1 MYTVAINGFL
11 ISNHLG
17 EGGVTGL
24 MTIFYYLLKIA
35 PSLTNIVLNGLLL
48 LIGWKLLNKQTV
60 FYTLYT
66 ITMISVFLK
75 LIGSMRFP
83 LHDPLVAALIGG
95 ALMGVAMGFIMK
107 GEGTLAGSTILA
119 RIVNKFFGIK
129 TGSAMLCFDLMVAI
143 PSAVII
149 GFENML
155 LTIVELYLSAVI
167 LNKLLAQFVE
177 KRSLTIISERFEEL
191 ASALS
196 DATKQGVTIIDGHG
210 YVSGQKKQ
218 LLYMGTAQIVMPEN
232 YIAMFNAPTEE
243 QAEKTVKKAEPAIT
257 EAIAR
262 IKAGEPFSAPRSS
275 LYDRF
280 MSGPINPIFYRFFV
294 KADAFYT
301 NSTCIGCGKCAEKCP
316 LNNIILKSG
325 RPVWGK
331 NCTHCMACI
340 CYCPAEAIEY
350 GKKSTGKPR
359 YRFER
364 LKTK

>member
-1 MYTVAINGFL
+1 MKKTIVVNLLLNTVGAFLYTVAINGFL
-11 ISNHLG
+11 ISNNLG

-129 TGSAMLCFDLMVAI
+129 TGFAMLCFDLMVAI

-196 DATKQGVTIIDGHG
+196 DTTKQGVTIIDGHG

-218 LLYMGTAQIVMPEN
+218 LLYCVCDT
-232 YIAMFNAPTEE
+232 
-243 QAEKTVKKAEPAIT
+243 KDLVKLMNLIT
-257 EAIAR
+257 ELDP
-262 IKAGEPFSAPRSS
+262 KAFVVMEEVRS
-275 LYDRF
+275 
-280 MSGPINPIFYRFFV
+280 
-294 KADAFYT
+294 T
-301 NSTCIGCGKCAEKCP
+301 
-316 LNNIILKSG
+316 
-325 RPVWGK
+325 
-331 NCTHCMACI
+331 
-340 CYCPAEAIEY
+340 Y
-350 GKKSTGKPR
+350 GKDLLR
-359 YRFER
+359 I
-364 LKTK
+364 L

>member
-1 MYTVAINGFL
+1 MKKTIVVNLLLNTVGAFLYTVAINGFL

-24 MTIFYYLLKIA
+24 MTIFYYWLKIA
-35 PSLTNIVLNGLLL
+35 PSVTNIVLNGLLL

-66 ITMISVFLK
+66 ITMISVFLR
-75 LIGSMRFP
+75 LIGSIRFP

-167 LNKLLAQFVE
+167 LNKLLAQFVG

-218 LLYMGTAQIVMPEN
+218 LLYCVCDT
-232 YIAMFNAPTEE
+232 
-243 QAEKTVKKAEPAIT
+243 KDLVKLMNLIT
-257 EAIAR
+257 ELDP
-262 IKAGEPFSAPRSS
+262 KAFVVMEEVRS
-275 LYDRF
+275 
-280 MSGPINPIFYRFFV
+280 
-294 KADAFYT
+294 T
-301 NSTCIGCGKCAEKCP
+301 
-316 LNNIILKSG
+316 
-325 RPVWGK
+325 
-331 NCTHCMACI
+331 
-340 CYCPAEAIEY
+340 Y
-350 GKKSTGKPR
+350 GKDLLR
-359 YRFER
+359 I
-364 LKTK
+364 L

>member
-1 MYTVAINGFL
+1 
-11 ISNHLG
+11 
-17 EGGVTGL
+17 
-24 MTIFYYLLKIA
+24 MTIFYYWLKIA
-35 PSLTNIVLNGLLL
+35 PSVTNIVLNGLLL

-129 TGSAMLCFDLMVAI
+129 TGAAMLCFDLMVAI

-218 LLYMGTAQIVMPEN
+218 LLYCVCDT
-232 YIAMFNAPTEE
+232 
-243 QAEKTVKKAEPAIT
+243 KDLVKLMNLIT
-257 EAIAR
+257 EIDP
-262 IKAGEPFSAPRSS
+262 KAFVVMEEVRS
-275 LYDRF
+275 
-280 MSGPINPIFYRFFV
+280 
-294 KADAFYT
+294 T
-301 NSTCIGCGKCAEKCP
+301 
-316 LNNIILKSG
+316 
-325 RPVWGK
+325 
-331 NCTHCMACI
+331 
-340 CYCPAEAIEY
+340 Y
-350 GKKSTGKPR
+350 GKDLLR
-359 YRFER
+359 I
-364 LKTK
+364 L

>member
-1 MYTVAINGFL
+1 MQSTVFL
-11 ISNHLG
+11 ILESSGRRRRDRSHDD
-17 EGGVTGL
+17 
-24 MTIFYYLLKIA
+24 F
-35 PSLTNIVLNGLLL
+35 LLL
-48 LIGWKLLNKQTV
+48 AENCAEPDEHRIERIAAFDRLEIAEQADR

-177 KRSLTIISERFEEL
+177 KRSLTIISERF
-191 ASALS
+191 
-196 DATKQGVTIIDGHG
+196 
-210 YVSGQKKQ
+210 
-218 LLYMGTAQIVMPEN
+218 
-232 YIAMFNAPTEE
+232 
-243 QAEKTVKKAEPAIT
+243 
-257 EAIAR
+257 
-262 IKAGEPFSAPRSS
+262 RSW
-275 LYDRF
+275 LRH
-280 MSGPINPIFYRFFV
+280 
-294 KADAFYT
+294 
-301 NSTCIGCGKCAEKCP
+301 CP
-316 LNNIILKSG
+316 MRQS
-325 RPVWGK
+325 RV
-331 NCTHCMACI
+331 
-340 CYCPAEAIEY
+340 
-350 GKKSTGKPR
+350 
-359 YRFER
+359 
-364 LKTK
+364 

>member
-1 MYTVAINGFL
+1 MKKTIVVNLLLNTVGAFLYTVAINGFL

-24 MTIFYYLLKIA
+24 MTIFYYWLKIA

-48 LIGWKLLNKQTV
+48 
-60 FYTLYT
+60 
-66 ITMISVFLK
+66 

-143 PSAVII
+143 PSAAII

-218 LLYMGTAQIVMPEN
+218 LLYCVCDT
-232 YIAMFNAPTEE
+232 
-243 QAEKTVKKAEPAIT
+243 KDLVKLMNLIT
-257 EAIAR
+257 EIDP
-262 IKAGEPFSAPRSS
+262 KAFVVMEEVRS
-275 LYDRF
+275 
-280 MSGPINPIFYRFFV
+280 
-294 KADAFYT
+294 T
-301 NSTCIGCGKCAEKCP
+301 
-316 LNNIILKSG
+316 
-325 RPVWGK
+325 
-331 NCTHCMACI
+331 
-340 CYCPAEAIEY
+340 Y
-350 GKKSTGKPR
+350 GKDLLR
-359 YRFER
+359 I
-364 LKTK
+364 L

>member
-1 MYTVAINGFL
+1 MKKTIVVNLLLNTVGAFLYTVAINGFL

-143 PSAVII
+143 PSAVI
-149 GFENML
+149 
-155 LTIVELYLSAVI
+155 

-218 LLYMGTAQIVMPEN
+218 LLYCVCDT
-232 YIAMFNAPTEE
+232 
-243 QAEKTVKKAEPAIT
+243 KDLVKLMNLIT
-257 EAIAR
+257 ELDP
-262 IKAGEPFSAPRSS
+262 KAFVVMEEVRS
-275 LYDRF
+275 
-280 MSGPINPIFYRFFV
+280 
-294 KADAFYT
+294 T
-301 NSTCIGCGKCAEKCP
+301 
-316 LNNIILKSG
+316 
-325 RPVWGK
+325 
-331 NCTHCMACI
+331 
-340 CYCPAEAIEY
+340 Y
-350 GKKSTGKPR
+350 GKDLLR
-359 YRFER
+359 I
-364 LKTK
+364 L

>member
-1 MYTVAINGFL
+1 MKKTIVVNLLLNTVGAFLYTVAINGFL

-143 PSAVII
+143 PSAAII

-155 LTIVELYLSAVI
+155 LTIVELSKTESKKSLIV
-167 LNKLLAQFVE
+167 LVLDWHVRRKVFGLKTLLVLIGKQSL
-177 KRSLTIISERFEEL
+177 KTSTISLTR
-191 ASALS
+191 
-196 DATKQGVTIIDGHG
+196 
-210 YVSGQKKQ
+210 
-218 LLYMGTAQIVMPEN
+218 AQ
-232 YIAMFNAPTEE
+232 
-243 QAEKTVKKAEPAIT
+243 
-257 EAIAR
+257 
-262 IKAGEPFSAPRSS
+262 
-275 LYDRF
+275 
-280 MSGPINPIFYRFFV
+280 
-294 KADAFYT
+294 
-301 NSTCIGCGKCAEKCP
+301 
-316 LNNIILKSG
+316 
-325 RPVWGK
+325 
-331 NCTHCMACI
+331 
-340 CYCPAEAIEY
+340 
-350 GKKSTGKPR
+350 
-359 YRFER
+359 
-364 LKTK
+364 

>member
-1 MYTVAINGFL
+1 MKKTIVVNLLLNTVGAFLYTVAINGFL

-177 KRSLTIISERFEEL
+177 KRSLTIL
-191 ASALS
+191 
-196 DATKQGVTIIDGHG
+196 
-210 YVSGQKKQ
+210 
-218 LLYMGTAQIVMPEN
+218 GTFRRAGFGIVRCDK
-232 YIAMFNAPTEE
+232 AGCDDHRRSRVRQRT
-243 QAEKTVKKAEPAIT
+243 KKAAALLRLRHEGSGEINEPD
-257 EAIAR
+257 
-262 IKAGEPFSAPRSS
+262 
-275 LYDRF
+275 Y
-280 MSGPINPIFYRFFV
+280 
-294 KADAFYT
+294 
-301 NSTCIGCGKCAEKCP
+301 
-316 LNNIILKSG
+316 
-325 RPVWGK
+325 
-331 NCTHCMACI
+331 
-340 CYCPAEAIEY
+340 
-350 GKKSTGKPR
+350 
-359 YRFER
+359 
-364 LKTK
+364 

>member
-24 MTIFYYLLKIA
+24 MTIFYYWLKIA
-35 PSLTNIVLNGLLL
+35 PSVTNIVLNGLLL
-48 LIGWKLLNKQTV
+48 LIGWKLLSKQTV

-210 YVSGQKKQ
+210 YVSGRKKQ
-218 LLYMGTAQIVMPEN
+218 LLYCVCDT
-232 YIAMFNAPTEE
+232 
-243 QAEKTVKKAEPAIT
+243 KDLVKLMNLIT
-257 EAIAR
+257 EIDP
-262 IKAGEPFSAPRSS
+262 KAFVVMEEVRS
-275 LYDRF
+275 
-280 MSGPINPIFYRFFV
+280 
-294 KADAFYT
+294 T
-301 NSTCIGCGKCAEKCP
+301 
-316 LNNIILKSG
+316 
-325 RPVWGK
+325 
-331 NCTHCMACI
+331 
-340 CYCPAEAIEY
+340 Y
-350 GKKSTGKPR
+350 GKDLLR
-359 YRFER
+359 I
-364 LKTK
+364 L

>member
-1 MYTVAINGFL
+1 MKKTIVVNLLLNTVGAFLYTVAINGFL

-155 LTIVELYLSAVI
+155 LTIVELYLSAVKQTACTI
-167 LNKLLAQFVE
+167 RGKTLFDDHLGTFRRAGFGIVRCDKAGRDDHR
-177 KRSLTIISERFEEL
+177 RSRVRQRT
-191 ASALS
+191 
-196 DATKQGVTIIDGHG
+196 
-210 YVSGQKKQ
+210 
-218 LLYMGTAQIVMPEN
+218 
-232 YIAMFNAPTEE
+232 
-243 QAEKTVKKAEPAIT
+243 KKAAALLRLRHEGS
-257 EAIAR
+257 
-262 IKAGEPFSAPRSS
+262 GE
-275 LYDRF
+275 
-280 MSGPINPIFYRFFV
+280 INELDY
-294 KADAFYT
+294 
-301 NSTCIGCGKCAEKCP
+301 
-316 LNNIILKSG
+316 
-325 RPVWGK
+325 
-331 NCTHCMACI
+331 
-340 CYCPAEAIEY
+340 
-350 GKKSTGKPR
+350 
-359 YRFER
+359 
-364 LKTK
+364 

>member
-1 MYTVAINGFL
+1 MKKTIVVNLLLNTVGAFLYTVAINGFL

-155 LTIVELYLSAVI
+155 LTIVELYCTI
-167 LNKLLAQFVE
+167 RGKTLLDDHLGTFRRAGFGIVRCD
-177 KRSLTIISERFEEL
+177 KAGCDDHRRSRVRQRT
-191 ASALS
+191 
-196 DATKQGVTIIDGHG
+196 
-210 YVSGQKKQ
+210 
-218 LLYMGTAQIVMPEN
+218 
-232 YIAMFNAPTEE
+232 
-243 QAEKTVKKAEPAIT
+243 KKAAALLRLRHEGSGEINEPD
-257 EAIAR
+257 
-262 IKAGEPFSAPRSS
+262 
-275 LYDRF
+275 Y
-280 MSGPINPIFYRFFV
+280 
-294 KADAFYT
+294 
-301 NSTCIGCGKCAEKCP
+301 
-316 LNNIILKSG
+316 
-325 RPVWGK
+325 
-331 NCTHCMACI
+331 
-340 CYCPAEAIEY
+340 
-350 GKKSTGKPR
+350 
-359 YRFER
+359 
-364 LKTK
+364 

>member
-1 MYTVAINGFL
+1 MKKTIVVNLLLNTVGAFLYTVAINGFL

-177 KRSLTIISERFEEL
+177 KRSLTII
-191 ASALS
+191 
-196 DATKQGVTIIDGHG
+196 DGHG

-218 LLYMGTAQIVMPEN
+218 LLYCVCDT
-232 YIAMFNAPTEE
+232 
-243 QAEKTVKKAEPAIT
+243 KDLVKLMNLIT
-257 EAIAR
+257 ELDP
-262 IKAGEPFSAPRSS
+262 KAFVVMEEVRS
-275 LYDRF
+275 
-280 MSGPINPIFYRFFV
+280 
-294 KADAFYT
+294 T
-301 NSTCIGCGKCAEKCP
+301 
-316 LNNIILKSG
+316 
-325 RPVWGK
+325 
-331 NCTHCMACI
+331 
-340 CYCPAEAIEY
+340 Y
-350 GKKSTGKPR
+350 GKDLLR
-359 YRFER
+359 I
-364 LKTK
+364 L

>member
-24 MTIFYYLLKIA
+24 MTIFYYWLKIA

-48 LIGWKLLNKQTV
+48 LVGWKLLNKETV

-83 LHDPLVAALIGG
+83 LHDPLLAALIGG

-143 PSAVII
+143 PSAAII

-196 DATKQGVTIIDGHG
+196 NATKQGVTIIDGHG

-218 LLYMGTAQIVMPEN
+218 LLYCVCDT
-232 YIAMFNAPTEE
+232 
-243 QAEKTVKKAEPAIT
+243 KDLVKLMNLIT
-257 EAIAR
+257 ELDP
-262 IKAGEPFSAPRSS
+262 KAFVVMEEVRS
-275 LYDRF
+275 
-280 MSGPINPIFYRFFV
+280 
-294 KADAFYT
+294 T
-301 NSTCIGCGKCAEKCP
+301 
-316 LNNIILKSG
+316 
-325 RPVWGK
+325 
-331 NCTHCMACI
+331 
-340 CYCPAEAIEY
+340 Y
-350 GKKSTGKPR
+350 GKDLLR
-359 YRFER
+359 I
-364 LKTK
+364 L

>member
-1 MYTVAINGFL
+1 
-11 ISNHLG
+11 
-17 EGGVTGL
+17 
-24 MTIFYYLLKIA
+24 
-35 PSLTNIVLNGLLL
+35 
-48 LIGWKLLNKQTV
+48 
-60 FYTLYT
+60 
-66 ITMISVFLK
+66 LK

-218 LLYMGTAQIVMPEN
+218 LLYCVCDT
-232 YIAMFNAPTEE
+232 
-243 QAEKTVKKAEPAIT
+243 KDLVKLMNLIT
-257 EAIAR
+257 ELDP
-262 IKAGEPFSAPRSS
+262 KAFVVMEEVRS
-275 LYDRF
+275 
-280 MSGPINPIFYRFFV
+280 
-294 KADAFYT
+294 T
-301 NSTCIGCGKCAEKCP
+301 
-316 LNNIILKSG
+316 
-325 RPVWGK
+325 
-331 NCTHCMACI
+331 
-340 CYCPAEAIEY
+340 Y
-350 GKKSTGKPR
+350 GKDLLR
-359 YRFER
+359 I
-364 LKTK
+364 L

>member
-1 MYTVAINGFL
+1 MKKTIVVNLLLNTVGAFLYTVAINGFL

-167 LNKLLAQFVE
+167 LNKLL
-177 KRSLTIISERFEEL
+177 
-191 ASALS
+191 
-196 DATKQGVTIIDGHG
+196 HG

-218 LLYMGTAQIVMPEN
+218 LLYCVCDT
-232 YIAMFNAPTEE
+232 
-243 QAEKTVKKAEPAIT
+243 KDLVKLMNLIT
-257 EAIAR
+257 ELDP
-262 IKAGEPFSAPRSS
+262 KAFVVMEEVRS
-275 LYDRF
+275 
-280 MSGPINPIFYRFFV
+280 
-294 KADAFYT
+294 T
-301 NSTCIGCGKCAEKCP
+301 
-316 LNNIILKSG
+316 
-325 RPVWGK
+325 
-331 NCTHCMACI
+331 
-340 CYCPAEAIEY
+340 Y
-350 GKKSTGKPR
+350 GKDLLR
-359 YRFER
+359 I
-364 LKTK
+364 L